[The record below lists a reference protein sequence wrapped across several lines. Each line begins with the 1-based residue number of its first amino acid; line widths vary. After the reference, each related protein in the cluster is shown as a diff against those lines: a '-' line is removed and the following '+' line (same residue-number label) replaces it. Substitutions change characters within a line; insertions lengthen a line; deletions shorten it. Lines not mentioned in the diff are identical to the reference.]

1 LNEAIQLAPKNANY
15 VYGRG
20 FVNILKDDYDRAIA
34 DLTEAIRLDPT
45 KEDAWSIRAIAFSK
59 RGDERILS
67 FKKKADYDLSIA
79 DYSEAIR
86 LRPDIVSYFIL
97 RGKAYEI
104 TGLLDKALADFRQAL
119 TIEPQN
125 QVAADNVRAIE
136 DLLPGGAKQ
145 AR

>member
-1 LNEAIQLAPKNANY
+1 MGPCN
-15 VYGRG
+15 
-20 FVNILKDDYDRAIA
+20 
-34 DLTEAIRLDPT
+34 
-45 KEDAWSIRAIAFSK
+45 IRAIAFSK

-97 RGKAYEI
+97 RGKAHEI
-104 TGLLDKALADFRQAL
+104 AGLLDKALADFRQAL
-119 TIEPQN
+119 TLEPQN
-125 QVAADNVRAIE
+125 QVAADNVRALG